1 MAGLMK
7 FAEEIKGNGTQLA
20 EEVVRS
26 VMGRMKLDITLE
38 EEAQALDMYIEVL
51 DFFAESLDGEQD
63 DEVPETMIRWSRKNA
78 EMLVQ
83 AEGKLSDIVVR
94 YPPTREVFSDLF
106 TSIAE
111 RLDLSL
117 RDLSFILCRI
127 DRILDVSLNETFFA
141 FERLT
146 EQRRREAKQELV
158 RLSAPIVPVHE
169 NTVVLPLI
177 GYIDSDRTRHI
188 MNNVVPKIADMRIRH
203 VIIDFSGVMT
213 LDDQTAESMHH
224 IGGTLSLMGIHVAV
238 AGMRPDLVQTA
249 VSSGLD
255 LAGVEAYGNVNQAL
269 KSIQSGAHS

>member
-83 AEGKLSDIVVR
+83 AEGQLSDIVVR